1 MLIDWFT
8 LAAQAINF
16 LILVWLLKRFLY
28 QPVLDA
34 IDAREKRIGDELA
47 DANAKKKEAQG
58 ERDDFQKK
66 NQAFDEERGALL
78 TKATD
83 DAKAEHEHLLDAARK
98 AAEGIRAAQENA
110 LQSDRARLTKEITR
124 LTTEEVFAITRKTL
138 ADLATV
144 SLEERMGEVF
154 TRHLREMNSDAKAA
168 LGAALQSSSEPAQVT
183 STFTLPPEQ
192 RAAIRNALNETFS
205 ADIQVQFATSLETV
219 CGIELT
225 ASGQKVS
232 WSIAGYLASL
242 DLKMSEVTSGAP
254 EKPAPYAVAA

>member
-8 LAAQAINF
+8 VCAQAINF

-47 DANAKKKEAQG
+47 GANAKKTEAQG

-66 NQAFDEERGALL
+66 NQAFDEQRGALL
-78 TKATD
+78 TKAAD
-83 DAKAEHEHLLDAARK
+83 DAKAEGEHLMGDARK
-98 AAEGIRAAQENA
+98 AAEGFRAAQENA
-110 LQSDRARLTKEITR
+110 LRSDRTRLTKEITR
-124 LTTEEVFAITRKTL
+124 LTTDEVFAITRKTL

-154 TRHLREMNSDAKAA
+154 TRHLREMNGAAKAA
-168 LGAALQSSSEPAQVT
+168 LGEALKTSSEPAQVT
-183 STFTLPPEQ
+183 STFDLPPEQ

-205 ADIQVQFATSLETV
+205 ADIHVQFETSLETV

-225 ASGQKVS
+225 SSGQKIS

-242 DLKMSEVTSGAP
+242 DLKMTEVMNAV
-254 EKPAPYAVAA
+254 PAAT